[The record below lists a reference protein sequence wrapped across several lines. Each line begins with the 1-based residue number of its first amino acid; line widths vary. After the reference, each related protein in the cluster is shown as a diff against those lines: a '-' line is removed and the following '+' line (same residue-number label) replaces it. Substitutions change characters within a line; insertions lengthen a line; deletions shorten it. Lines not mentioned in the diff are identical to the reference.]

1 MLMNCSN
8 KQCRLPDCHSYHRG
22 RLLLGVVRGQICV
35 ACFPIHV
42 LSVREVLT
50 NSMCFCACL
59 WSVFLFQSMS
69 LRSVQTVPH
78 NVGYLSSLHI
88 NPWCFI
94 VFWIVHVEGNLI
106 VLFILVFHFA
116 SVFLFPVLHAL
127 HKGLFFDSKGSLLSV
142 DIS

>member
-8 KQCRLPDCHSYHRG
+8 KQNRLPDCHSYHRG
-22 RLLLGVVRGQICV
+22 GLLSGVVRGQICV
-35 ACFPIHV
+35 ILIACFPIHV

-69 LRSVQTVPH
+69 LRSVQTFPH

-88 NPWCFI
+88 NPWCFM
-94 VFWIVHVEGNLI
+94 VFCTVHVEGNLI
-106 VLFILVFHFA
+106 VLFFLVFHFA
-116 SVFLFPVLHAL
+116 SVFLFPCSSCVAQ
-127 HKGLFFDSKGSLLSV
+127 GIVPKGSLLPGP
-142 DIS
+142 